1 MKQLFSL
8 SIALVLVVL
17 ACATPASAQV
27 RRPRTGSSGIAVPLP
42 IPDDVPEGETK
53 ASADEGKVFTCGDDI
68 KEATS
73 EDAPTEATDKEQVFT
88 VAEVTTRA
96 VITTKPTPR
105 YTEEARW
112 NGTGGRVRLRLLLA
126 STGRVT
132 TVSVVKGLPDGLTQ
146 TAVAAACRVRF
157 TPALKDGRQ
166 VSQYATLEYGFHLDD
181 RPLFLP
187 RRRPTFYSRPAN
199 IVSDNIVSDDSA
211 TPFYF
216 PTCLVRGFLFR

>member
-8 SIALVLVVL
+8 SIALVLFML
-17 ACATPASAQV
+17 ACHTPVPAQG
-27 RRPRTGSSGIAVPLP
+27 RRQRTGSSGIAVPLP
-42 IPDDVPEGETK
+42 LPDDVPEAEMR
-53 ASADEGKVFTCGDDI
+53 ASDDEGKVFTCDDDV

-73 EDAPTEATDKEQVFT
+73 ENAPADETDKEQVFT
-88 VAEVTTRA
+88 GTEVTNKA
-96 VITTKPTPR
+96 VITAKPHPR

-132 TVSVVKGLPDGLTQ
+132 SVFVVKGLPDGLTAN
-146 TAVAAACRVRF
+146 AVAAACRVRF

-187 RRRPTFYSRPAN
+187 RRPNFYSRPGN
-199 IVSDNIVSDDSA
+199 LVSGDSSSS
-211 TPFYF
+211 FYF
-216 PTCLVRGFLFR
+216 PACLLPRFLFR